1 MPENPKNV
9 KDDWIM
15 EDTPEQLRDIRRSLD
30 TIATPLNRIAQAL
43 NDLVPLVYY
52 AVDALEKIVELVE
65 KVQAEDKKSAD
76 EFAARI
82 KKEKAE
88 ARELKI
94 REQGRIDKAARR
106 KMRAYQES
114 ANK

>member
-15 EDTPEQLRDIRRSLD
+15 ADTPEQLRDIRRSLD

-52 AVDALEKIVELVE
+52 AVVVLIGVGMMGLG
-65 KVQAEDKKSAD
+65 
-76 EFAARI
+76 AAG
-82 KKEKAE
+82 
-88 ARELKI
+88 LT
-94 REQGRIDKAARR
+94 GRGPMAK
-106 KMRAYQES
+106 
-114 ANK
+114 